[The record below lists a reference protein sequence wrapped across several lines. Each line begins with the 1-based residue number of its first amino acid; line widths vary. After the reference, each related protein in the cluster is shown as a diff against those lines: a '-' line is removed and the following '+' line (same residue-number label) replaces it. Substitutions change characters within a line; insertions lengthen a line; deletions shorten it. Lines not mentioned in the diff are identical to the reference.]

1 VAQQH
6 PTACR
11 PRRQR
16 PRHAQGPRQRP
27 AAARRRQNNGWL
39 SPICDICEVV
49 GIGPLRQWVLDHVDD
64 PCVDKIDIRRL
75 IWAAVKNKAD
85 FFADGRM
92 YAT

>member
-1 VAQQH
+1 
-6 PTACR
+6 
-11 PRRQR
+11 
-16 PRHAQGPRQRP
+16 
-27 AAARRRQNNGWL
+27 
-39 SPICDICEVV
+39 
-49 GIGPLRQWVLDHVDD
+49 VDD